1 MTAIFSHIPSYYRC
15 LLLLAVVCFAMGC
28 PPPSNNPPQGDD
40 NFTWARRMGSPLAD
54 SAMDVS
60 MDPDGNATVVGVYQS
75 FAQFAG
81 SSNTSRTLS
90 AKGGDDIFVARY
102 NPDGALTW
110 LKSAGGTSQETPYA
124 VASLANGGAVVTG
137 CFEGSAVFGDF
148 EVNRTVLSSSGGQDG
163 FIAFYNADG
172 SLLWARQFG
181 GEGNEC
187 GLGIAVHTD
196 GTIYITGYYE
206 DGALFG
212 ARGANRAT
220 LGSAGGTDIF
230 VARYF
235 SFAELSWVK
244 PAGGEKDDMGND
256 VKVLA
261 DASCVV
267 TGSYQDAAIFG
278 DNESR
283 RTLLQAVQTK
293 QDEET
298 PNEDAFLARFNS
310 FGFLEWAVGSGGAG
324 ADRGNAVAVVDKDNF
339 LMTGVFQGT
348 GRFGANTVYTQFVNS
363 AGGDDAYV
371 ARFDS
376 LGHLQWVR
384 RAGGSGED
392 GAKDIARLDNGEFM
406 LTGIFS
412 GSAVFDPEFNKVVR
426 PISRGVTD
434 IFVARYT
441 STGHLHWLQTA
452 GGTGADTAWAI
463 ASDPATASTRLAGQ
477 FELSAQFGRNGMNE
491 ANLVSQGLTDAFV
504 ARYDEV
510 PEDTAN

>member
-1 MTAIFSHIPSYYRC
+1 MTAFLLRTVSFGRW
-15 LLLLAVVCFAMGC
+15 LLLSAAICLAMGC
-28 PPPSNNPPQGDD
+28 PPPSNNPPEEDN

-60 MDPDGNATVVGVYQS
+60 MDAGGNATVVGVYQS

-90 AKGGDDIFVARY
+90 AKGSDDIFVARY

-110 LKSAGGTSQETPYA
+110 LKSAGGTSPETPYA

-148 EVNRTVLSSSGGQDG
+148 EVNRTVLSSNGGQDG
-163 FIAFYNADG
+163 FIAFYKADG
-172 SLLWARQFG
+172 TLFWARQFG
-181 GEGNEC
+181 GEGNDC
-187 GLGIAVHTD
+187 GLGIAIHTD
-196 GTIYITGYYE
+196 GTIYVTGYYE
-206 DGALFG
+206 DGAVFG
-212 ARGANRAT
+212 AGGANRAT

-244 PAGGEKDDMGND
+244 PAGGEKDDMGSD
-256 VKVLA
+256 VKILA

-267 TGSYQDAAIFG
+267 TGSYQNAAIFG
-278 DNESR
+278 DMESR

-293 QDEET
+293 QGDET

-310 FGFLEWAVGSGGAG
+310 FGFLEWAVGSGGTG
-324 ADRGNAVAVVDKDNF
+324 MDRGNAVAIVDKDSF
-339 LMTGVFQGT
+339 LMAGSFQGT
-348 GRFGANTVYTQFVNS
+348 GRFGANTIYTQFIYS
-363 AGGDDAYV
+363 AGGDDAYI
-371 ARFDS
+371 ARFNS

-384 RAGGSGED
+384 RAGGSGAD
-392 GAKDIARLDNGEFM
+392 AAYDIARLDNGEFM

-412 GSAVFDPEFNKVVR
+412 GSAVFDPEFNKVMR
-426 PISRGVTD
+426 PISRGQTD
-434 IFVARYT
+434 VFVARYT

-452 GGTGADTAWAI
+452 GGTGADTARAI
-463 ASDPATASTRLAGQ
+463 AADPATASARVAGQ

-491 ANLVSQGLTDAFV
+491 ANLVSQGLTDGYL
-504 ARYDEV
+504 ARYDEA
-510 PEDTAN
+510 PSNPAN